1 MRISKIWLITL
12 LFLLL
17 DFQPVGLRKAFC
29 FQRPESLKEIGV
41 FTGTGKA
48 SLKDKDDY
56 EIILLGARF
65 GFDIKP
71 LIEKVRIG
79 DKSLLKI
86 KGRLDF
92 LVEPYLAGVTSPD
105 PNFECG
111 TGLLLR
117 YGYKIDKF
125 LPFIEV
131 GSGLQWT
138 SQHTR
143 EEGTQWCFQVQ
154 GGGGFYYFFKQDK
167 AINFSYRFR
176 HFSNRDIK
184 EPNTG
189 IDVHA
194 FLIGVSTFF

>member
-1 MRISKIWLITL
+1 MKIPKIWLAVL
-12 LFLLL
+12 FFLLL
-17 DFQPVGLRKAFC
+17 DFLPVGLRKAFC
-29 FQRPESLKEIGV
+29 FQRPESLKEIGI

-48 SLKDKDDY
+48 SLKEKDDY
-56 EIILLGARF
+56 EIIPLGARF

-71 LIEKVRIG
+71 LIEKVKIK
-79 DKSLLKI
+79 DKSLKI
-86 KGRLDF
+86 KGRIDF
-92 LVEPYLAGVTSPD
+92 LVEPYLAGLTSPEA
-105 PNFECG
+105 NFECG

-117 YGYKIDKF
+117 YSYKVERF

-131 GSGLQWT
+131 GTGLQWT

-143 EEGTQWCFQVQ
+143 EEGTQWCFQLQ
-154 GGGGFYYFFKQDK
+154 GGSGFYYFFKRDK

>member
-1 MRISKIWLITL
+1 MKISKIWLVVL

-17 DFQPVGLRKAFC
+17 DFQKAFC
-29 FQRPESLKEIGV
+29 FQRPECLKEIGI

-56 EIILLGARF
+56 EIIPLGVKF
-65 GFDIKP
+65 GFDIKGP
-71 LIEKVRIG
+71 
-79 DKSLLKI
+79 
-86 KGRLDF
+86 LDF

-117 YGYKIDKF
+117 YGYKIDRF

-143 EEGTQWCFQVQ
+143 EEGTQWCFQLQ
-154 GGGGFYYFFKQDK
+154 GGGGFYYFFKQNK
-167 AINFSYRFR
+167 AINFSYRYR